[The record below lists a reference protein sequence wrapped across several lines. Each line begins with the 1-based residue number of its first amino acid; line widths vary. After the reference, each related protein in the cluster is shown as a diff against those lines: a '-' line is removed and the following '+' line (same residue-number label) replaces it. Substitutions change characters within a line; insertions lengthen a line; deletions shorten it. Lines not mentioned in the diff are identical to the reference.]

1 MYNYIRYN
9 FHKTICFMLC
19 SVHNYFDHYACIIPT
34 YVFGMKIVLRRVTG
48 LYVFHPQGVS

>member
-9 FHKTICFMLC
+9 FHKTICFMF
-19 SVHNYFDHYACIIPT
+19 SSAHNYFDHYACIIPT